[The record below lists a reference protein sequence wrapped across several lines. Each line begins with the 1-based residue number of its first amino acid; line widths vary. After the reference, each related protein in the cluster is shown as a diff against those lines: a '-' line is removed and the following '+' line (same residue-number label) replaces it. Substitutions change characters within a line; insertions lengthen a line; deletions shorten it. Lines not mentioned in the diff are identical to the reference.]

1 MSDYMVHTEVNHF
14 EGWLGNEHDLNTL
27 EEARAEM
34 LRQEKVI
41 RAEIED
47 GLYVMGEPAHYFIVR
62 LCDGA
67 EEVERITWADDAT
80 RKRMKALED
89 MKGVRP

>member
-41 RAEIED
+41 RA
-47 GLYVMGEPAHYFIVR
+47 
-62 LCDGA
+62 
-67 EEVERITWADDAT
+67 DDAT
-80 RKRMKALED
+80 RKRMKVLED
-89 MKGVRP
+89 MKEARP

>member
-34 LRQEKVI
+34 LRQENVI
-41 RAEIED
+41 R
-47 GLYVMGEPAHYFIVR
+47 
-62 LCDGA
+62 
-67 EEVERITWADDAT
+67 ADDAT

-89 MKGVRP
+89 MKEARP